1 MELAKN
7 SIKDLYDDDSGDIT
21 VRQEEAKKRLSNMLY
36 DKDGYIFV
44 FDNNGITLVHINKSL
59 IGKSLID
66 VKDKNNVYILREL
79 FNVAKSGGGFVKY
92 VWPKKS
98 KNDQDV
104 PKLSYAIYL
113 EKWNWIMGTGIY
125 IDDVDDYIE
134 SVKAAQNK
142 VLKSTIYQLVISAM
156 VIYVIAIFLLNF
168 IFDKIIKRINLVTND
183 LKIIAEG
190 EGDLTKVIEVEA
202 KDETGILA
210 KYFNMFI
217 LKLREI
223 IQTVKY
229 NVNTVAA
236 STSQLAATS
245 EELSRTAADE
255 SAQLSS
261 VASAVAELES
271 TAQGI
276 LNSIRESDLLSKN
289 TLDVTA
295 EGKDMLNKLI
305 KEMES
310 LNKKMTNLNDTIV
323 AFISTS
329 NDIGGILATINDIAD
344 QTNLLALN
352 AAIEAA
358 RAGEHGRGFAVVADE
373 VRKLAE
379 KTQHSTK
386 EIEVMIRN
394 LQKEAK
400 GSEEN
405 MSEFRS
411 TVDNVLIAI
420 ESTNKKFDDILQL
433 VKEVAN
439 KNSIIGNST
448 EEQFKANEDISRSI
462 QTISSGFEE
471 STRAIQNVS
480 QTAVDLERESS
491 NLKAI
496 VGKFK
501 TN

>member
-1 MELAKN
+1 M
-7 SIKDLYDDDSGDIT
+7 
-21 VRQEEAKKRLSNMLY
+21 V
-36 DKDGYIFV
+36 
-44 FDNNGITLVHINKSL
+44 
-59 IGKSLID
+59 KSLID
-66 VKDKNNVYILREL
+66 VKDKNNVYYIREL
-79 FNVAKSGGGFVKY
+79 INVAKSGGGFVNY

-125 IDDVDDYIE
+125 LDDVDDYIE
-134 SVKAAQNK
+134 SVKAGQNK
-142 VLKSTIYQLVISAM
+142 VLKSTIYQLVISAL

-223 IQTVKY
+223 IQTVKD
-229 NVNTVAA
+229 NANTVAA

-289 TLDVTA
+289 TLDVTG

-420 ESTNKKFDDILQL
+420 ESTNKKFDDILKL

-448 EEQFKANEDISRSI
+448 EEQFKAIEDISRSI

-480 QTAVDLERESS
+480 QTAEDLERESS